1 MADAIL
7 MTGDGGV
14 TSDDVTAGRDQVLQG
29 FKTITSDSDDEVV
42 GGSLTSMPSQVDA
55 LSWRFDGDNAYLK
68 IPYGAYVTQV
78 TGGGVEVKLPFAWI
92 RSHIPEGG
100 MINTSSVF
108 GKQGTIPDRGAG
120 NGNGEIGTNGGDN
133 VFVNFPD
140 GYYHTQ
146 IGKSYMWLKWADL
159 ARVLG
164 LNGAYWLDN
173 YSAAGIQGQI
183 HRWVCTTG
191 TVISAWN
198 NEGHA
203 WDDTE
208 AGRGRGIITRVP
220 NGHRIEGAN
229 WVYLS
234 SPNLWPQ
241 NVVKGVNINGVEGS
255 RDYID
260 SIAPTYFT
268 GDYTYHVN
276 SSEQSV
282 NMNVQFGEY
291 NTIIVG
297 VDLVGQDV
305 AAGFIRLDKNNGR
318 YEITTLALSK
328 NMDASMFVKVQNGNT
343 YQFNFRREG
352 AQLKVRYLGSVG
364 DVTLNVYAIAVSTAL
379 L

>member
-1 MADAIL
+1 MGKI
-7 MTGDGGV
+7 GIPGGGGGV
-14 TSDDVTAGRDQVLQG
+14 TSSDVTAGRDQVLQG
-29 FKTITSDSDDEVV
+29 FKTVTTDSDDEVV
-42 GGSLTSMPSQVDA
+42 DGSLTSMPSQVDA
-55 LSWRFDGDNAYLK
+55 LSWRFDSDNAYLK
-68 IPYGAYVTQV
+68 IPQGAYVA
-78 TGGGVEVKLPFAWI
+78 GGGAEVKLPFAWV
-92 RSHIPEGG
+92 RPHIPEGG
-100 MINTSSVF
+100 MINTSGAF

-120 NGNGEIGTNGGDN
+120 NGNGEIGTNGGDT

-173 YSAAGIQGQI
+173 YSTAGIQGQI
-183 HRWVCTTG
+183 RRWVCTTG

-198 NEGHA
+198 GEGHA

-220 NGHRIEGAN
+220 NGYRLEGVN
-229 WVYLS
+229 WVFLPAPHLY
-234 SPNLWPQ
+234 PQ

-282 NMNVQFGEY
+282 TMNVQFGEY
-291 NTIIVG
+291 NTVIVG
-297 VDLVGQDV
+297 VDLVGQEV
-305 AAGFIRLDKNNGR
+305 AESFFRFDKGGR
-318 YEITTLALSK
+318 CQITTLALTK
-328 NMDASMFVKVQNGNT
+328 NAEVFTVVKVRGGNT
-343 YQFNFRREG
+343 YQFTFMRDG
-352 AQLKVRYLGSVG
+352 SHLKVRYLGSVG
-364 DVTLNVYAIAVSTAL
+364 DVTLNAYVIAVSSVQL
-379 L
+379 

>member
-1 MADAIL
+1 MGKI
-7 MTGDGGV
+7 GIPGGGGGV
-14 TSDDVTAGRDQVLQG
+14 TSSDVTAGRDQVLQG
-29 FKTITSDSDDEVV
+29 FKTVTTDSDDEVV
-42 GGSLTSMPSQVDA
+42 DGSLTSMPSQVDA
-55 LSWRFDGDNAYLK
+55 LSWRFDSDNAYLK
-68 IPYGAYVTQV
+68 IPQGAYVA
-78 TGGGVEVKLPFAWI
+78 GGGAEVKLPFAWV
-92 RSHIPEGG
+92 RPHIPEGG
-100 MINTSSVF
+100 MINTSGAF

-183 HRWVCTTG
+183 QRWVCTTG

-198 NEGHA
+198 GEGHA

-208 AGRGRGIITRVP
+208 AGRGRGLITRVP
-220 NGHRIEGAN
+220 NGYRIEGAN
-229 WVYLS
+229 WVYLP

-241 NVVKGVNINGVEGS
+241 NIVKNININGVEGS

-282 NMNVQFGEY
+282 TMNVQFGEY
-291 NTIIVG
+291 NTVIVG
-297 VDLVGQDV
+297 VDLVGQEV
-305 AAGFIRLDKNNGR
+305 AESFFRFDKGGR
-318 YEITTLALSK
+318 CQITTLALTK
-328 NMDASMFVKVQNGNT
+328 NTEVFTVVKVRGGNT
-343 YQFNFRREG
+343 YQFTFMRDG
-352 AQLKVRYLGSVG
+352 SQLKVRYLGSVG
-364 DVTLNVYAIAVSTAL
+364 DVTLNVYVIAVSSMQL
-379 L
+379 